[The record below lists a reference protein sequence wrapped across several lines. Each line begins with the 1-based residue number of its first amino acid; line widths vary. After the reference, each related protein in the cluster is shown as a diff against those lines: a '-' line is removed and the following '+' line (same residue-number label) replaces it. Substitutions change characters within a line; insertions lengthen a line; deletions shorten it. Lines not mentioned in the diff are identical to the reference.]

1 MIINKMPITFLKAT
15 KTTRC
20 AGFRHLAQN
29 DFEGSSCDE
38 SVDLDDEPDMS
49 EGQGM
54 SMGM

>member
-1 MIINKMPITFLKAT
+1 MPITFLKAT